1 MTLLAVTGAAC
12 CGWGPEDPGPN
23 QPGVPGAGKGAV
35 GVPLPECTAMG
46 WSGGGYGAPD
56 LGGAPPGA
64 AAVPTGWLV
73 GEAQC
78 TAPQAESVVIV
89 LATTVNGFSG
99 SRRSS
104 RGAGTNVASGITGV
118 DG

>member
-1 MTLLAVTGAAC
+1 MRFFRSEQQWAGRVVDRERPMSGAR
-12 CGWGPEDPGPN
+12 
-23 QPGVPGAGKGAV
+23 
-35 GVPLPECTAMG
+35 LPDQQQSRR
-46 WSGGGYGAPD
+46 WP
-56 LGGAPPGA
+56 
-64 AAVPTGWLV
+64 V

-78 TAPQAESVVIV
+78 TAPQAESDVIV

-118 DG
+118 DGLSKTGRLLGAQAAAWVWGGAVVKGGASGV

>member
-1 MTLLAVTGAAC
+1 
-12 CGWGPEDPGPN
+12 
-23 QPGVPGAGKGAV
+23 
-35 GVPLPECTAMG
+35 MG

-56 LGGAPPGA
+56 VGRHDAGA
-64 AAVPTGWLV
+64 AVVPTGWPV

-89 LATTVNGFSG
+89 LATTLNGFSG
-99 SRRSS
+99 SRDSS
-104 RGAGTNVASGITGV
+104 RGAGTNVASGMTGV